1 MVSNRALPEPPLTGI
16 EGSASMPV
24 PASPGPIALAPD
36 RIHPEHL
43 MQLAVILGIVI
54 AVIGVA
60 FAMQNIIPVT
70 VVFLLWRFEGSLA
83 VIVIASIALGALA
96 IALVSLP
103 AALRSRWTISRQGR
117 ELAALKETSANL
129 RSRVAELERRSGGP
143 DERADSNRHPGAA
156 R

>member
-1 MVSNRALPEPPLTGI
+1 
-16 EGSASMPV
+16 
-24 PASPGPIALAPD
+24 
-36 RIHPEHL
+36 

-60 FAMQNIIPVT
+60 FAMQNSIPVT

-96 IALVSLP
+96 IALVSMP

-117 ELAALKETSANL
+117 EIAALKQTSANL
-129 RSRVAELERRSGGP
+129 RSRVAELERRSEGP